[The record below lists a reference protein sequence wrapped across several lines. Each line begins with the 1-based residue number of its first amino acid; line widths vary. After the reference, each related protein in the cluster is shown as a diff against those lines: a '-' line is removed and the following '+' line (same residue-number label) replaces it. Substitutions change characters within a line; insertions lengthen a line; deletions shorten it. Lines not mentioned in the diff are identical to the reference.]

1 MSQLVIVPTDAD
13 FEAALGKR
21 FMCGAGVWAQLKSEA
36 HRAAAD
42 RLLRDNLAV
51 LKATSES
58 LQTLTGPAWLE
69 AQERFTSLMAE
80 HDELERLAFP
90 EQFQEVSRG

>member
-1 MSQLVIVPTDAD
+1 MAELVIVPTDAD

-21 FMCGAGVWAQLKSEA
+21 FMCGAGVWAQLKAEA

-42 RLLRDNLAV
+42 RLLRENLAEQRTV
-51 LKATSES
+51 CDS
-58 LQTLTGPAWLE
+58 LQTLSGPAWLE
-69 AQERFTSLMAE
+69 AQERFTALLNE

-90 EQFQEVSRG
+90 SQFTEASRG